1 MSNCFILKFG
11 LVECHFV
18 TARSCLLTMVLSC
31 ALEKNFL
38 PGRSF
43 NHLPQ
48 SVFSIGMFLILF
60 WHFPREIPGTVL
72 LLDVWQ
78 KLKIIQIIPW
88 LRVNSAMIFLYL
100 VNLPLTY
107 SQKSFT
113 KLCLL
118 AEDVGSAVKSVVNV
132 SWGQYQEELAY
143 WSSHWSALLSAWHK
157 HARFPER

>member
-48 SVFSIGMFLILF
+48 SVFSIGMFDISQEKF
-60 WHFPREIPGTVL
+60 QERFY
-72 LLDVWQ
+72 
-78 KLKIIQIIPW
+78 
-88 LRVNSAMIFLYL
+88 YL
-100 VNLPLTY
+100 MFDKN
-107 SQKSFT
+107 
-113 KLCLL
+113 
-118 AEDVGSAVKSVVNV
+118 
-132 SWGQYQEELAY
+132 
-143 WSSHWSALLSAWHK
+143 
-157 HARFPER
+157 